1 MELILKMINGYKLL
15 IVFVKSF
22 IIDVWQGLKRTLQLL
37 YFTAVPSQLT
47 FTCSAIEALEKGVKY
62 VQR

>member
-15 IVFVKSF
+15 IIFVKSF

-47 FTCSAIEALEKGVKY
+47 FTCSTMEALERGVKY
-62 VQR
+62 VQS